1 MIFECLFDINA
12 AGNPF
17 FKKIYDK
24 IFDDLKIKY
33 REHEFIHVQPKN
45 EGNCMS
51 CPGGLSNFQI
61 TNNINKK
68 TILLSFWDRG
78 MDFLNNNLGWENYNL
93 IDYYGGIGIS
103 MDSKEIKSTYGVNH
117 YPLQY
122 PLGVVKSDEYI
133 EKHRKSFNFDD
144 REKRAVFIGRMH
156 GNRKRICEILKE
168 HPLID
173 IFDETSVYHHEKY
186 FEKISNYLI
195 GISLNGNGEF
205 CLRDVEYLGM
215 EIPIVRPK
223 LKTTFH
229 NKLEENKHFI
239 PVDII
244 SENADTRFL
253 KYTDEEVAF
262 KIIEKVEHILDKKEL
277 LSTVVKEGREYYDNY
292 TNTDY
297 ISNLF
302 ISLININNII

>member
-1 MIFECLFDINA
+1 MFFECLFDINA

-17 FKKIYDK
+17 LKRIYDK
-24 IFDDLKIKY
+24 IFNDLKIKFK
-33 REHEFIHVQPKN
+33 EHEFIHVQPKN
-45 EGNCMS
+45 DGNCMS
-51 CPGGLSNFQI
+51 CPGGMANFQI
-61 TNNINKK
+61 INNINKK

-78 MDFLNNNLGWENYNL
+78 MDCLKKHLGWENYNL
-93 IDYYGGIGIS
+93 IDYYGGIGMS
-103 MDSKEIKSTYGVNH
+103 MNSQEIKLTYGVNH

-122 PLGVVKSDEYI
+122 PLGVVKSDKYI
-133 EKHRKSFNFDD
+133 EKHRKNFNFEHRD
-144 REKRAVFIGRMH
+144 KKAIFIGMMH
-156 GNRKRICEILKE
+156 GNRKGICEILKE

-173 IFDETSVYHHEKY
+173 IFDENSIYHHEKY

-215 EIPIVRPK
+215 EIPIIRPK
-223 LKTTFH
+223 LKTNFY

-244 SENADTRFL
+244 SENADTRYL
-253 KYTDEEVAF
+253 GHTDEEVAF
-262 KIIEKVEHILDKKEL
+262 KIIKKVEEIHEEKEL
-277 LSTVVKEGREYYDNY
+277 LHKVVSEGRKYYNNY

-302 ISLININNII
+302 ISLVNVNNLI